1 MTKFVVYSSPDEII
15 VTTAAD
21 EQNLLDSPYQD
32 RDFDEDYDRMVVEDV
47 AVYITS
53 RLRWE

>member
-15 VTTAAD
+15 VTTVAD

-53 RLRWE
+53 RMRWE

>member
-15 VTTAAD
+15 VTTVAD